1 MHAVVAF
8 GGDADPAHVRQVLAR
23 AQLIIAADGGAAHV
37 EAAGGVCDVI
47 VGDQDSAPAA
57 TLDRALAAGA
67 DIRDFPTAKDATDG
81 ELALREAL
89 SRGASSI
96 TIVGALGGP
105 RVDHLLANV
114 ALLAHPDLRRVDAV
128 IEDARYRIW
137 LVSGSSSWRG
147 AAGDCVTLLAVGG
160 DAHGVTTPGPAL
172 CPPGRCAAARLQPGR
187 QQRDDRSARRSLGRP
202 QHRARDPRA
211 SPGLRLNHLS
221 GGARCVQRGSSRPAR
236 DVTASRVVPNGRE
249 ESTDAAP
256 SSGPLDFS
264 LRSKLT

>member
-57 TLDRALAAGA
+57 TLDRARAGGA

-89 SRGASSI
+89 SRGASSV

-160 DAHGVTTPGPAL
+160 DAHGVTTQDLRYAL
-172 CPPGRCAAARLQPGR
+172 
-187 QQRDDRSARRSLGRP
+187 RDGVLRHGSSLGV
-202 QHRARDPRA
+202 
-211 SPGLRLNHLS
+211 SNEM
-221 GGARCVQRGSSRPAR
+221 
-236 DVTASRVVPNGRE
+236 T
-249 ESTDAAP
+249 
-256 SSGPLDFS
+256 GPLAELS
-264 LRSKLT
+264 VARGAVLVIHEHRQGSA